1 VKAGWNTSAR
11 ARRSRWTTIALTA
24 GFLAVVVAAAGLWS
38 ANSSQRRCVLLGHLK
53 TPELGPLASILG
65 DRLTAAPLGNELR
78 RKGFNECNPYDVLG
92 LGPYSPYRRVYRG
105 RIAIP
110 QKGGHTADFG
120 YDVLVQFHGH
130 TAVMKTLV
138 QVARGISY
146 VGIDLGLGSGP
157 YADAF
162 TAVESWRTLLA
173 SITAALQEHAGDE
186 RAHIRHLAL
195 SAWSAGYGAVNEILK
210 HGDDDVDAV
219 VLLDGLH
226 AAWNPAVPRRN
237 AVRSVDAV
245 SPATI
250 QPVVDFARKALAG
263 EKTLFFFSH
272 SNIDPVTYPSTRL
285 TADWIIDHFG
295 LKQVK
300 HDPGR
305 QPFGLTATVDSG
317 ALHIWSYRG
326 TDTLAHCSHI
336 ALIEQVVRDMLE
348 PAWQTPPMARDVPPT
363 PAPELGART
372 PPPDRAPET
381 EQAGE
386 APARSPKPHAAGA
399 RRRSA
404 G

>member
-1 VKAGWNTSAR
+1 LRLLWNCKEWWIVVKAGWMTTAR
-11 ARRSRWTTIALTA
+11 ARRPRWMTTALTSA
-24 GFLAVVVAAAGLWS
+24 LVGVAVAVACLWS
-38 ANSSQRRCVLLGHLK
+38 GNAGQHLFVRLGHLK
-53 TPELGPLASILG
+53 VPGLKNFASIFG
-65 DRLTAAPLGNELR
+65 ERLTAAPLGDELR
-78 RKGFNECNPYDVLG
+78 RKGYNECNPYDVLG
-92 LGPYSPYRRVYRG
+92 LGPYSPYRRVYKG

-110 QKGGHTADFG
+110 QKGGHTSDFG

-130 TAVMKTLV
+130 TAVMKTVV

-157 YADAF
+157 YSDAF
-162 TAVESWRTLLA
+162 MSVESWRMLLA
-173 SITAALQEHAGDE
+173 SITTALQEHSGDE

-195 SAWSAGYGAVNEILK
+195 SAWSAGYGAVTEILK

-226 AAWNPAVPRRN
+226 ASWNPAIPRLN
-237 AVRSVDAV
+237 ARRPVDAV
-245 SPATI
+245 SPGTI

-272 SNIDPVTYPSTRL
+272 STIDPVTYPSTRL
-285 TADWIIDHFG
+285 TADWLIDHFG

-300 HDPGR
+300 HDPGS
-305 QPFGLTATVDSG
+305 QPYGLTATVDSG

-326 TDTLAHCSHI
+326 ADTLAHCSHI

-363 PAPELGART
+363 PAPELGET
-372 PPPDRAPET
+372 AP
-381 EQAGE
+381 
-386 APARSPKPHAAGA
+386 SPERFPEKPKAEE
-399 RRRSA
+399 
-404 G
+404 

>member
-1 VKAGWNTSAR
+1 MS
-11 ARRSRWTTIALTA
+11 L
-24 GFLAVVVAAAGLWS
+24 F
-38 ANSSQRRCVLLGHLK
+38 
-53 TPELGPLASILG
+53 G
-65 DRLTAAPLGNELR
+65 DRLTAAPLGDELR

-110 QKGGHTADFG
+110 QKGGHTSDFG

-138 QVARGISY
+138 QVARGVCY

-157 YADAF
+157 YSDAF
-162 TAVESWRTLLA
+162 TSVESWHMLLA
-173 SITAALQEHAGDE
+173 SITAALQEHSGDQ

-226 AAWNPAVPRRN
+226 ASWNPAIPRLN
-237 AVRSVDAV
+237 AKRPVDAV
-245 SPATI
+245 SPGTI

-263 EKTLFFFSH
+263 DKTLFFFSH

-295 LKQVK
+295 LKQAK
-300 HDPGR
+300 RDPGR

-317 ALHIWSYRG
+317 ASHIWSYRG

-363 PAPELGART
+363 PAPALGDP
-372 PPPDRAPET
+372 PPPDRAPAAD
-381 EQAGE
+381 QAGE
-386 APARSPKPHAAGA
+386 APADGPTSRASGVRTGLCAAG
-399 RRRSA
+399 
-404 G
+404 